1 MRNCIDSQDSIKSWL
16 PYIIFLL
23 QHIQC
28 MYKIGL
34 RDHIEETTI
43 IQAEYVVY
51 VKAGT
56 GQLCY

>member
-1 MRNCIDSQDSIKSWL
+1 MRNGSDSEDSIKSWL

-28 MYKIGL
+28 MHKIGL
-34 RDHIEETTI
+34 RDHIKETTI
-43 IQAEYVVY
+43 KQVEYLVY

-56 GQLCY
+56 WQLCY